1 MADKKPAGK
10 PAPKPSGGGGSS
22 LEGQILGV
30 AAVGVLIFLIVVP
43 TVMMFFGFTG
53 KYTAVTDN
61 FGEKVSNAFTSFV
74 DTVGFLS
81 IFISLLFVM
90 GMIYA
95 KTRHKEITEAY
106 NARLKAL
113 DEIGKPKPLQSS
125 LAAAQS
131 VVASIPGSMQNV
143 ASGVVQNSVQNQS
156 HNMAQSPVNDT
167 AQISAQSNGPRLSPF
182 EQYMV
187 SKGKPMAESHV
198 AANAG
203 NAASSVTAPQNAQS
217 SQSTTGAQYEQVAT
231 NPKWIQIEKNMQSHN
246 MSEWRVAILEAD
258 ILLYEM
264 LSQMGYDGNSIG
276 EILKNVDKANFV
288 TLDDAWKAHR
298 IRNIIAH
305 EGANYELSRDE
316 AERTIRLYKRVFD
329 EFYFV

>member
-10 PAPKPSGGGGSS
+10 PAPKPSGGGSGS
-22 LEGQILGV
+22 LEGQMIFV
-30 AAVGVLIFLIVVP
+30 AVIAVLVVFIVVP
-43 TVMMFFGFTG
+43 TVLMFFGFTG
-53 KYTAVTDN
+53 KYTIVTNN
-61 FGEKVSNAFTSFV
+61 FTERISHAFTVFV
-74 DTVGFLS
+74 DTVGLIS
-81 IFISLLFVM
+81 IFLSLLFIM
-90 GMIYA
+90 GIIYA
-95 KTRHKEITEAY
+95 KTRHKEIVEAY
-106 NARLKAL
+106 SARLKAIE
-113 DEIGKPKPLQSS
+113 EIGKPKPLQSS
-125 LAAAQS
+125 LASSTVSPS
-131 VVASIPGSMQNV
+131 VAPTTASIPGSIQTVVQNV
-143 ASGVVQNSVQNQS
+143 AQNPVQAP
-156 HNMAQSPVNDT
+156 AQS
-167 AQISAQSNGPRLSPF
+167 SGPRLSPF

-187 SKGKPMAESHV
+187 SKGKPLAESHV
-198 AANAG
+198 AVNTG
-203 NAASSVTAPQNAQS
+203 NTGTTPQNTQS
-217 SQSTTGAQYEQVAT
+217 SQLAPSAQSEQVVT

>member
-10 PAPKPSGGGGSS
+10 PAPKSGGGGSS
-22 LEGQILGV
+22 LEGQILGL
-30 AAVGVLIFLIVVP
+30 AAVGALIFLVVVP
-43 TVMMFFGFTG
+43 TVMIFLGFTG

-61 FGEKVSNAFTSFV
+61 FGEKVSSAFTSFV

-125 LAAAQS
+125 LVQS
-131 VVASIPGSMQNV
+131 APTLTPTPTQVV
-143 ASGVVQNSVQNQS
+143 
-156 HNMAQSPVNDT
+156 AQSPAKDI
-167 AQISAQSNGPRLSPF
+167 AQAPEPSRQNTGPRLSPF

-198 AANAG
+198 AANTG
-203 NAASSVTAPQNAQS
+203 NTGAAI
-217 SQSTTGAQYEQVAT
+217 QSTQSEQVVI

-276 EILKNVDKANFV
+276 EMLKNVDKANFV
-288 TLDDAWKAHR
+288 TLDDAWRAHR

-305 EGANYELSRDE
+305 EGANYELSKDE

>member
-10 PAPKPSGGGGSS
+10 PAPKSGGGGSS
-22 LEGQILGV
+22 LEGQILGL
-30 AAVGVLIFLIVVP
+30 AAVGALIFLVVVP
-43 TVMMFFGFTG
+43 TVMIFLGFTG

-61 FGEKVSNAFTSFV
+61 FGEKISSAFTSFV

-90 GMIYA
+90 GIIYT

-125 LAAAQS
+125 LVQS
-131 VVASIPGSMQNV
+131 APAPSPAPMQNS
-143 ASGVVQNSVQNQS
+143 AK
-156 HNMAQSPVNDT
+156 DT
-167 AQISAQSNGPRLSPF
+167 AQAPVQTGGPRLSPF

-187 SKGKPMAESHV
+187 SKGKPLAESHV
-198 AANAG
+198 AVNAG
-203 NAASSVTAPQNAQS
+203 NTGVSIQGV
-217 SQSTTGAQYEQVAT
+217 QSTQSIPSAQYEQVVT
-231 NPKWIQIEKNMQSHN
+231 NPKWVQIEKNMQSHN

-264 LSQMGYDGNSIG
+264 LSQMGYGGNSIG
-276 EILKNVDKANFV
+276 EMLKNVDKANFV
-288 TLDDAWKAHR
+288 TLDDAWRAHR

>member
-22 LEGQILGV
+22 LEGQMVVI
-30 AAVGVLIFLIVVP
+30 AAVAVLVLFVVAP
-43 TVMMFFGFTG
+43 TVLMFFGYTG

-61 FGEKVSNAFTSFV
+61 FGDKVSNAFTSFV

-125 LAAAQS
+125 LASSAVSPSAVPATASMSGSIQN
-131 VVASIPGSMQNV
+131 VVQNV
-143 ASGVVQNSVQNQS
+143 AQNPVQAPTQS
-156 HNMAQSPVNDT
+156 S
-167 AQISAQSNGPRLSPF
+167 GPRLSPF

-187 SKGKPMAESHV
+187 SKGKPLAESHV
-198 AANAG
+198 AVNTVNTG
-203 NAASSVTAPQNAQS
+203 AAIQNNQS
-217 SQSTTGAQYEQVAT
+217 SQSASSAQYEQVAT

-276 EILKNVDKANFV
+276 EILKQVDKSNFI

-305 EGANYELSRDE
+305 EGANYELSKDE

>member
-1 MADKKPAGK
+1 
-10 PAPKPSGGGGSS
+10 
-22 LEGQILGV
+22 
-30 AAVGVLIFLIVVP
+30 
-43 TVMMFFGFTG
+43 
-53 KYTAVTDN
+53 
-61 FGEKVSNAFTSFV
+61 
-74 DTVGFLS
+74 
-81 IFISLLFVM
+81 M

-95 KTRHKEITEAY
+95 KTRHKEIVEEY
-106 NARLKAL
+106 NFRLAAL

-125 LAAAQS
+125 LAQS
-131 VVASIPGSMQNV
+131 ASISTPAPTQNV
-143 ASGVVQNSVQNQS
+143 TSGVVQNVVQNTAKDVVQTP
-156 HNMAQSPVNDT
+156 AQS
-167 AQISAQSNGPRLSPF
+167 SGPRLSPF

-187 SKGKPMAESHV
+187 SKGKPLAESHV
-198 AANAG
+198 AINAG
-203 NAASSVTAPQNAQS
+203 NTGATIQGAQS
-217 SQSTTGAQYEQVAT
+217 AQSISGAQYEQVVT

>member
-10 PAPKPSGGGGSS
+10 PAPKSGGGGS
-22 LEGQILGV
+22 LEGQILGL

-43 TVMMFFGFTG
+43 TVMIFFGFTG
-53 KYTAVTDN
+53 RYTAVTNN
-61 FGEKVSNAFTSFV
+61 FGEKLSSAFTSFV

-95 KTRHKEITEAY
+95 KTRHKEIVEAY

-113 DEIGKPKPLQSS
+113 DEIGKPKPIQSS
-125 LAAAQS
+125 LASNPIVTNDVVGGQGIPS
-131 VVASIPGSMQNV
+131 VVLPT
-143 ASGVVQNSVQNQS
+143 ASGVASVVPTSTDPSQTS
-156 HNMAQSPVNDT
+156 
-167 AQISAQSNGPRLSPF
+167 GLSPF
-182 EQYMV
+182 DQYMQNMN
-187 SKGKPMAESHV
+187 SKKGV
-198 AANAG
+198 ASQVNQVAH
-203 NAASSVTAPQNAQS
+203 ASSEAQ
-217 SQSTTGAQYEQVAT
+217 TIPVT

-246 MSEWRVAILEAD
+246 MSEWRIAILEAD

-264 LSQMGYDGNSIG
+264 LSQMGYQGNSIG
-276 EILKNVDKANFV
+276 EILKSVDKANFV
-288 TLDDAWKAHR
+288 TLDDAWRAHR

-305 EGANYELSRDE
+305 EGANYELSREE

>member
-10 PAPKPSGGGGSS
+10 PAPKSGGGGS
-22 LEGQILGV
+22 LEGQILGL
-30 AAVGVLIFLIVVP
+30 AAVGVLIFFVVVP
-43 TVMMFFGFTG
+43 TVMIFFGFTG
-53 KYTAVTDN
+53 RYTIVTN
-61 FGEKVSNAFTSFV
+61 NLGERLSSAFTSFV

-95 KTRHKEITEAY
+95 KTRHKEIVEAY

-113 DEIGKPKPLQSS
+113 DEIGKPRPIQSS
-125 LAAAQS
+125 LAS
-131 VVASIPGSMQNV
+131 NPVLGGEGVPGVVLPTAPTTAPGANSAMNPFDQNMQNMN
-143 ASGVVQNSVQNQS
+143 AKKGMTSGSNSVSGAHTESQVI
-156 HNMAQSPVNDT
+156 PV
-167 AQISAQSNGPRLSPF
+167 
-182 EQYMV
+182 
-187 SKGKPMAESHV
+187 
-198 AANAG
+198 
-203 NAASSVTAPQNAQS
+203 
-217 SQSTTGAQYEQVAT
+217 T

-264 LSQMGYDGNSIG
+264 LSQMGYQGNSIG
-276 EILKNVDKANFV
+276 EILKNVDKANFI